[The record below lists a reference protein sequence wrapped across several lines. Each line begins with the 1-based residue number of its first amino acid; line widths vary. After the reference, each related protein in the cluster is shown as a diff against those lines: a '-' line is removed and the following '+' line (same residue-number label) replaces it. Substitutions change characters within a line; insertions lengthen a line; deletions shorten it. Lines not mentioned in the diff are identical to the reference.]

1 MLAQDTLTAE
11 VGDPRSLPDFGD
23 PSTRARLTPVA
34 ISAMVRIAEAWG
46 LRAKDACRLLGDVSE
61 RSWFRLKKGEADKQT
76 LTQDQLMRA
85 SAVLGI
91 YKGLHLLFVDSLA
104 DRWPSLANSGAPFSG
119 ETPISY
125 ALRGGI
131 PALLEVRQ
139 HVDGLRGGL

>member
-1 MLAQDTLTAE
+1 MFARDMASA
-11 VGDPRSLPDFGD
+11 VVSDPRPLPDLGD
-23 PSTRARLTPVA
+23 AATRARLTPA
-34 ISAMVRIAEAWG
+34 ALSAMVQIADAWK
-46 LRAKDACRLLGDVSE
+46 LRAKDACRLMGDVSE
-61 RSWFRLKKGEADKQT
+61 RSWFRMKKGECEAQA

-91 YKGLHLLFVDSLA
+91 YKGLHLLFVDDLA
-104 DRWPSLANSGAPFSG
+104 DRWPSLANAGPPFAG
-119 ETPISY
+119 ETPIVY